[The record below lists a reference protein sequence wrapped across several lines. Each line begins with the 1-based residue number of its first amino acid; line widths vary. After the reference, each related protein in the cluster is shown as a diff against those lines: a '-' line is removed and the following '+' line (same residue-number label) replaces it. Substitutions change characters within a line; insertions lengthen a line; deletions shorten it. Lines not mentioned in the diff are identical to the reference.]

1 MNLYGSAMQIPV
13 VTYGPG
19 NSHLDHSSHEHID
32 VNEYLLGIEVLY
44 KGLMALKMIHD
55 RVHRT
60 TSDDP

>member
-44 KGLMALKMIHD
+44 KGLKALKMIHD